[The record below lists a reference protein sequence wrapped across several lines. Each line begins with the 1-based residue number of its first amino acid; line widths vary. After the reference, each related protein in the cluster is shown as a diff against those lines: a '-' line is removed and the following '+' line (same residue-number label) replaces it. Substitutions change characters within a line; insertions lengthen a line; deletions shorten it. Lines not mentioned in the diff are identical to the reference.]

1 MRVNLSHPNATTT
14 LRDRHRV
21 LFQTSYDIHFSI
33 VLSFHLMS
41 SLLGLLGL
49 DVPTGHRGG
58 GPTLLLRS
66 IAARAPF
73 RLRRAPQ
80 SEQTMN
86 ASRKRIAFIVHHI
99 DGHTDVD
106 GCERLALRCAQCDAP
121 KHPLNVDSATDQGR
135 VAVLFSAWLTIPL
148 DNPYRNPYYLSLSIL
163 TRSSPYATSTHT
175 SRAR

>member
-1 MRVNLSHPNATTT
+1 MVKNLLQMRDRTLVGSISHTVNETVFALNVDATSRVNLSHPNATTT

-86 ASRKRIAFIVHHI
+86 TSRKRIAFIA
-99 DGHTDVD
+99 
-106 GCERLALRCAQCDAP
+106 CALRRP
-121 KHPLNVDSATDQGR
+121 
-135 VAVLFSAWLTIPL
+135 
-148 DNPYRNPYYLSLSIL
+148 
-163 TRSSPYATSTHT
+163 
-175 SRAR
+175 